1 VRVPAPSP
9 RRARADT
16 AEIEALRLAVAQPH
30 AMLPLLH
37 EVLFDDERHQLVLRA
52 LVAAGGDLHAATEA
66 ADPFVAE
73 YLSRLAVEDSDADP
87 EDVRRLLLRDAG
99 QRVLVE
105 LQREA
110 MDAVDKGG
118 YSATI
123 GWLKT
128 EMEAAGA
135 DAPPDRHRED
145 ELLRWLLQRAE
156 EPS

>member
-1 VRVPAPSP
+1 
-9 RRARADT
+9 
-16 AEIEALRLAVAQPH
+16 
-30 AMLPLLH
+30 
-37 EVLFDDERHQLVLRA
+37 
-52 LVAAGGDLHAATEA
+52 
-66 ADPFVAE
+66 
-73 YLSRLAVEDSDADP
+73 
-87 EDVRRLLLRDAG
+87 
-99 QRVLVE
+99 
-105 LQREA
+105 